1 MHLYTSTNE
10 IENKLKCSLVL
21 KPVYNR
27 TGTEDLLSKLLS
39 LNCFGKNILFKL

>member
-1 MHLYTSTNE
+1 M
-10 IENKLKCSLVL
+10 KLKINLDVHL
-21 KPVYNR
+21 NLYHR